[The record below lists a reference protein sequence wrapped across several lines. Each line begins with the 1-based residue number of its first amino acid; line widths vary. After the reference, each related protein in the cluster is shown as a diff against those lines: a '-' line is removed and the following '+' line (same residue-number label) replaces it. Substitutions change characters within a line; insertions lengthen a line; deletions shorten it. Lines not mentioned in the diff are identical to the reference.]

1 VSTLNSCYYKFEIC
15 PFTTYVQFLQFL
27 CWEHLY
33 NMVSTGKVR
42 ANDRLPLARATS
54 VHCLSEASC
63 ITHKGRHGEREL
75 GLHLVP
81 I

>member
-1 VSTLNSCYYKFEIC
+1 
-15 PFTTYVQFLQFL
+15 
-27 CWEHLY
+27 
-33 NMVSTGKVR
+33 MVSIGKVR

-63 ITHKGRHGEREL
+63 ITHKVRHGQFAFTTVESGIYL
-75 GLHLVP
+75 AFYQQQ